1 MWETAAATGI
11 NTITIHSVQSVTQIT
26 HHGEVP
32 ESVCVILGIIGEISV
47 GLVRASPRGPDL
59 PLLLQGEA
67 QHGGLVGRGQV
78 ELLLQS
84 FTIYHLDHR
93 GLTAFNV

>member
-1 MWETAAATGI
+1 MTNAD
-11 NTITIHSVQSVTQIT
+11 
-26 HHGEVP
+26 VP
-32 ESVCVILGIIGEISV
+32 VGV
-47 GLVRASPRGPDL
+47 GLGVAGEGRVALLARAAPRGPDL